1 MSETNGALAAAQRVA
16 QELAAVATD
25 PVLQAKHEAALTARW
40 GGVQDIRTLKSM
52 QVRLPQGADDTA
64 AVTLE
69 RLIGLERR
77 YAAPNLMTA
86 DYDEGV
92 ATVDEEIA
100 FLPGAPALV
109 TAEHATN
116 PVRKDSGMREGADQG
131 TAALAAAMAEDHLAA
146 ALIMT
151 GRQLGNAGAT
161 PDHPIKLRA
170 LEELTPE
177 HRGFLS
183 IHSKFPGQA
192 PSIFDTSEV
201 HVYIGLGRYEPR
213 ENTLVAA
220 ERITAAA
227 KGMGLRAVIANDVW
241 HPIYKADTSWRAPGP
256 MRKSLSE
263 VALDKDGLPRMGQLA
278 GKSAES
284 TTSWLNHATDDTDRY
299 DVPIL
304 QMEIANSLCITA
316 VDRYVRDPKALA
328 MGVHLGYLLTREA
341 TRIVGQVTA

>member
-92 ATVDEEIA
+92 ATVDDEIA
-100 FLPGAPALV
+100 FL
-109 TAEHATN
+109 
-116 PVRKDSGMREGADQG
+116 RESADQG